1 MKKQFLLFLFSI
13 LTCNI
18 FAQSNSIGVYA
29 GFNVSNAK
37 IENYVDNDSK
47 TLTSFIYGINYQ
59 RVFNIPFV
67 IDCGL
72 LMNNN
77 GYKIEVGYRDENNA
91 DLGTCDT
98 PWEYRYVSM
107 PILFGYRFGDKL
119 SITPKIGVQMSYLMD
134 SRLNG
139 DHNGASINDKQDLK
153 YFHRFDLAGVVE
165 AEFGYEFYNNWGVFV
180 CLSGKYSFTNTAD
193 FINILKDTT
202 IHHYSFSTVCG
213 VKYSF

>member
-1 MKKQFLLFLFSI
+1 MKKLLFIILFAIFS
-13 LTCNI
+13 CNI
-18 FAQSNSIGVYA
+18 FAQSNSVGVF
-29 GFNVSNAK
+29 GGLNVSNAK

-47 TLTSFIYGINYQ
+47 TLTSFTYGINYQ
-59 RVFNIPFV
+59 RVFNIHFV

-77 GYKIEVGYRDENNA
+77 GYKIEVDFRDENNA

-98 PWEYRYVSM
+98 PWKYRYVSM

-134 SRLNG
+134 SRLKG
-139 DHNGASINDKQDLK
+139 SYNGASIDDKQDLK
-153 YFHRFDLAGVVE
+153 YFNRFDLAGVIE
-165 AEFGYEFYNNWGVFV
+165 AELGYNLYNNWDVFI
-180 CLSGKYSFTNTAD
+180 CLSGKYSFTNTAK
-193 FINILKDTT
+193 FINIYKDTT

>member
-1 MKKQFLLFLFSI
+1 MKKQFLLIIFSI

-18 FAQSNSIGVYA
+18 FAQSNSVGVYA

-37 IENYVDNDSK
+37 IENYVDNDTK
-47 TLTSFIYGINYQ
+47 NLINFTYGINYQ
-59 RVFNIPFV
+59 RVFSIPFV

-72 LMNNN
+72 LMNNV
-77 GYKIEVGYRDENNA
+77 GYKIEVNYRGQNNE
-91 DLGTCDT
+91 DLGTFDT
-98 PWEYRYVSM
+98 PWKYRYVSVPLM
-107 PILFGYRFGDKL
+107 VGYRFGDKL
-119 SITPKIGVQMSYLMD
+119 SITPKIGLQMSYLMD
-134 SRLNG
+134 SRLKG

-165 AEFGYEFYNNWGVFV
+165 AEFDYKFYHNWGVFV

-193 FINILKDTT
+193 FINIIKDTT
-202 IHHYSFSTVCG
+202 IHHYLFSTVCG

>member
-1 MKKQFLLFLFSI
+1 MKKYLVVLLFAMLSS
-13 LTCNI
+13 NV
-18 FAQSNSIGVYA
+18 FAQSNSIGIFGGV
-29 GFNVSNAK
+29 NVSNAK
-37 IENYVDNDSK
+37 IENYFDNNSK
-47 TLTSFIYGINYQ
+47 TLTSITYGINYQ

-72 LMNNN
+72 LMNNI
-77 GYKIEVGYRDENNA
+77 GCKIEVDYRNENNE

-98 PWEYRYVSM
+98 PWKYRYFSM

-119 SITPKIGVQMSYLMD
+119 SITPKVGLQMSYLVD
-134 SRLNG
+134 SRLKG
-139 DHNGASINDKQDLK
+139 TFNGATIDDKQDLK

-165 AEFGYEFYNNWGVFV
+165 AEFGYKLYNNWRIFMD
-180 CLSGKYSFTNTAD
+180 LSGKYSFTNSAD
-193 FINILKDTT
+193 FINIYKDTT